1 MHTLS
6 KVLCRAAS
14 MLLLLALAQA
24 RDVPVKEAA
33 SKYYAHAD
41 LSEGAAMG
49 ADFLGRYLPV
59 GGMTVY
65 SDEFIFVEVAILG
78 KSGKRVEIKNDQF
91 SLRINGTAL
100 APQAPGVITTFN
112 NFPEMESRP
121 DVVLGDG
128 SGQIDIGG
136 SGRKPRFP
144 GDDPAHTP
152 TPLPQAPADPAGGQV
167 QRKPPNPDE
176 LVRGAELPTGSR
188 SLPVAGYLFF
198 HYEGKLKKI
207 KHAELEYKGAL
218 GNATL
223 TLR

>member
-1 MHTLS
+1 
-6 KVLCRAAS
+6 V
-14 MLLLLALAQA
+14 
-24 RDVPVKEAA
+24 
-33 SKYYAHAD
+33 
-41 LSEGAAMG
+41 G

-65 SDEFIFVEVAILG
+65 SDEFIFVEVAIFG
-78 KSGKRVEIKNDQF
+78 KTGKQVELKNDQF
-91 SLRINGTAL
+91 SLRVNGTAL
-100 APQAPGVITTFN
+100 APQAPGVVTTFN
-112 NFPEMESRP
+112 NFPEMVSRP
-121 DVVLGDG
+121 EVVFGDG
-128 SGQIDIGG
+128 SGQIEIGG

-152 TPLPQAPADPAGGQV
+152 TPLPRAPADPAGGQV
-167 QRKPPNPDE
+167 QRKAPNPDE
-176 LVRGAELPTGSR
+176 LVRAAELPTGSR

-207 KHAELEYKGAL
+207 KRAELDYKGAL